1 MMQSQ
6 MMQSQSMSAPAGFW
20 IRFVAAILDSMILGG
35 VNFALMMIDPALS
48 LVGLVIALVYYV
60 YFPSS
65 DMMGTPGKSVLGL
78 KITDEHG
85 NKISMGTAVMR
96 EILGKFISAIIMYIG
111 FLMVGFTDRKRG
123 LHDMIANTVVVYK

>member
-1 MMQSQ
+1 
-6 MMQSQSMSAPAGFW
+6 MSAPAGFW